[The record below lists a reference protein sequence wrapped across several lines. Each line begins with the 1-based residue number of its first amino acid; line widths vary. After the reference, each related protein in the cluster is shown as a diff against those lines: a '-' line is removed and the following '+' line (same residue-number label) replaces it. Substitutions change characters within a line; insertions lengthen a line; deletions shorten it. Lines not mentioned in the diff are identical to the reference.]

1 MKPFWFSRSE
11 GHVVHKISF
20 TLYGDSLS
28 SHSLEKRKPFSLMRQ
43 MLTIHVIDNEMD
55 DIAAYHLVALIYKLV
70 IFKHASEPG

>member
-1 MKPFWFSRSE
+1 
-11 GHVVHKISF
+11 
-20 TLYGDSLS
+20 
-28 SHSLEKRKPFSLMRQ
+28 MRQ